1 MKIRYTERPAL
12 YNKYNNIATNIIT
25 QYAESIQLNLIH
37 YLWFATV
44 AFFITIDHIIAT
56 DRFLVNVTCFGRISK
71 AVSSPTENKVLKI
84 ISTAGAEIPG
94 STGKHNITFL
104 L

>member
-1 MKIRYTERPAL
+1 M
-12 YNKYNNIATNIIT
+12 
-25 QYAESIQLNLIH
+25 H

-44 AFFITIDHIIAT
+44 TFFIFIDHIITT
-56 DRFLVNVTCFGRISK
+56 DRFFVHITCFGRISK
-71 AVSSPTENKVLKI
+71 AVSSSTQNKGLKI

-94 STGKHNITFL
+94 STGKDDIVL